1 MITRQKL
8 YEVRA
13 RMKKEQPGFNE
24 GAREVVL
31 MLVDQCLLLDDAVN
45 GGQPQRDW
53 AAERAAADRQ
63 VRLALDDLRAVI
75 QPLRDIQEGALVDET
90 ERVAHK
96 ADYTAG
102 CIDQMLRA
110 KTAWAREWAHYQPK
124 IEEEFGV

>member
-53 AAERAAADRQ
+53 AAERAVADRQ
-63 VRLALDDLRAVI
+63 IRLALLDLGEALYGDNPDVPKARYI
-75 QPLRDIQEGALVDET
+75 Q
-90 ERVAHK
+90 
-96 ADYTAG
+96 G